1 MKIIH
6 AADLHLGSRLSSRF
20 PPKLAQERRDEVR
33 RSLRR
38 LVAYAVDNGVSAVL
52 FSGDVF
58 DSPSPPAKEAEFFC
72 RTLESAPEVRFFLL
86 LGNHDGGLS
95 LPLPKNCTV
104 FSPTWQSHDLGGVW
118 ISGIEITEG
127 NAHRFYTEVPCVAGW
142 HIVMLHGQVS
152 SSAGVDRI
160 VLKDLRGR
168 GIDYLALGHVHAH
181 EMGAIDQK
189 TKWAY
194 SGCLSGR
201 GFDETGEKGFVLL
214 TVEDTVRA
222 EFVPVSEHP
231 IYEIEGDVSGVRDLY
246 EAADRLRSLIPSPR
260 AICRFC
266 LTGEVAKEVSL
277 SEERIAEELSGDCAF
292 ASVKNRTR
300 PILPLEEYQKELSL
314 RGEFVRTVLAREDLD
329 EEDRNAILLFGLR
342 ALEGGE
348 LLCD

>member
-6 AADLHLGSRLSSRF
+6 AADLHLGSRLTSRF
-20 PPKLAQERRDEVR
+20 PSHLAQERREEVR

-38 LVAYAVDNGVSAVL
+38 LVAYAVENGVSAVL

-58 DSPSPPAKEAEFFC
+58 DSPTPPAKEAEFFC
-72 RTLESAPEVRFFLL
+72 RTLAGAPEVRFFLL
-86 LGNHDGGLS
+86 LGNHDAGFS
-95 LPLPKNCTV
+95 LPLPQNCTV
-104 FSPTWQSHDLGGVW
+104 FSSEWQSFDLGGVW
-118 ISGIEITEG
+118 ISGLEITEE
-127 NAHRFYTEVPCVAGW
+127 NAHRYASSVPKVAGK
-142 HIVMLHGQVS
+142 HIVMLHGQIA
-152 SSAGVDRI
+152 SSAGADRI

-201 GFDETGEKGFVLL
+201 GFDETGEKGFLLL
-214 TVEDTVRA
+214 TVGEELFS

-231 IYEIEGDVSGVRDLY
+231 IYEMEADVSLVRDLY
-246 EAADRLRSLIPSPR
+246 EAADRLRPLIPSPR
-260 AICRFC
+260 AICRFR

-277 SEERIAEELSGDCAF
+277 PEERIAEELAGDCAF
-292 ASVKNRTR
+292 ASVKNCTR

-314 RGEFVRTVLAREDLD
+314 RGEFVRTVMAREDLT
-329 EEDRNAILLFGLR
+329 EEDRTAILLFGLR

-348 LLCD
+348 PICD

>member
-1 MKIIH
+1 
-6 AADLHLGSRLSSRF
+6 
-20 PPKLAQERRDEVR
+20 
-33 RSLRR
+33 
-38 LVAYAVDNGVSAVL
+38 
-52 FSGDVF
+52 
-58 DSPSPPAKEAEFFC
+58 
-72 RTLESAPEVRFFLL
+72 
-86 LGNHDGGLS
+86 
-95 LPLPKNCTV
+95 
-104 FSPTWQSHDLGGVW
+104 
-118 ISGIEITEG
+118 
-127 NAHRFYTEVPCVAGW
+127 
-142 HIVMLHGQVS
+142 MLHGQVS

-246 EAADRLRSLIPSPR
+246 EAADRLRPLIPSSR
-260 AICRFC
+260 AICRFF

-277 SEERIAEELSGDCAF
+277 PEERIAEELSGDCAF

-314 RGEFVRTVLAREDLD
+314 RGEFVRTVLAREDLG